1 MMAFDFMT
9 LAQQCAP
16 QVSPATMAAI
26 VRTESSFNPYAIGVV
41 HALLLR
47 QPASLE
53 EATATVRALEASGW
67 DYSVGLAQVS
77 RANWSRYGMSVQ
89 NAFDPCLNLAAGAAI
104 LHDCYAQARKSRSDV
119 QGALRASLSCYASGD
134 FTTGYRTGYVQRV
147 VQNVADSVSAHLVPS
162 VPAIDPAV
170 SPIPVTRAIPVVPLG
185 RGGFAQRVPR
195 PLPAQPASAD
205 APGPQLPQGNSP
217 GKPLGESSD
226 ISAVVF

>member
-1 MMAFDFMT
+1 MMALDFMT

-16 QVSPATMAAI
+16 RVSPATMAAI

-41 HALLLR
+41 HARLLR

-53 EATATVRALEASGW
+53 EASATVRALEATGW
-67 DYSVGLAQVS
+67 DYSVGLAQVN

-104 LHDCYAQARKSRSDV
+104 LQDCYAQARKSRSDV

-134 FTTGYRTGYVQRV
+134 FATGYRTGYVQRV
-147 VQNVADSVSAHLVPS
+147 VQNVADSVSARPVPS

-170 SPIPVTRAIPVVPLG
+170 SPIPATRAIPVVPLG
-185 RGGFAQRVPR
+185 RGGFPQRVQR
-195 PLPAQPASAD
+195 PLPAQPASAGG
-205 APGPQLPQGNSP
+205 PGPQAPQGNP
-217 GKPLGESSD
+217 PRQPQGESSD

>member
-1 MMAFDFMT
+1 MMALDFMT

-41 HALLLR
+41 HARLLR

-53 EATATVRALEASGW
+53 EATATVRALEAGGW
-67 DYSVGLAQVS
+67 DYSVGLAQVN

-104 LHDCYAQARKSRSDV
+104 LQDCYAQARKSRSEV

-134 FTTGYRTGYVQRV
+134 FATGYRTGYVQRV
-147 VQNVADSVSAHLVPS
+147 VQNVADSVSAHPVSS
-162 VPAIDPAV
+162 VPAIDPVV
-170 SPIPVTRAIPVVPLG
+170 SPIPVVPLG
-185 RGGFAQRVPR
+185 RGGFPQRAQR
-195 PLPAQPASAD
+195 PLPAQPASAGG
-205 APGPQLPQGNSP
+205 PGPQVPQGNPP
-217 GKPLGESSD
+217 GQPQGESSD